1 MITNQWGMFLG
12 NICTRGSGSLGLL
25 GGLEGTTG
33 SVGSVALE
41 FASRATKGE
50 GWDLAWAAACWW
62 GIVLGGEAGSLGR
75 LVSQLGGLG
84 RTGI

>member
-1 MITNQWGMFLG
+1 M
-12 NICTRGSGSLGLL
+12 L
-25 GGLEGTTG
+25 GGFEGTTG

-41 FASRATKGE
+41 FASRATTCV
-50 GWDLAWAAACWW
+50 GWDLARAAACWW
-62 GIVLGGEAGSLGR
+62 GIILGGEAGSRGL